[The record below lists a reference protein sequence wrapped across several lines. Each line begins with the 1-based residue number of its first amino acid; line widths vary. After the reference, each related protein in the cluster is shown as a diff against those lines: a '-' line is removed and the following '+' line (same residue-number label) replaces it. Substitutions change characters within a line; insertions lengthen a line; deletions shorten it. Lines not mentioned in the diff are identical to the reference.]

1 MHVGLFRDTMDG
13 DGPVVINLEDA
24 MSLLAGTHHLATL
37 TADMDRLIAFYQRVF
52 DARVVFDVEEEGLRH
67 GFIELGPITLLHP
80 FQIPGIDVPQG
91 ELPIFD
97 RGRIDHFA
105 LQASTIEAFR
115 ELHRRAV
122 ADAVDSGEVNDVG
135 PILQFVVT
143 DPDGLSVEVDCVKPG
158 MTIEGSPSRRADWRT
173 VDLETYTG

>member
-1 MHVGLFRDTMDG
+1 
-13 DGPVVINLEDA
+13 

-52 DARVVFDVEEEGLRH
+52 DARVVFDVEEEGVRH
-67 GFIELGPITLLHP
+67 AFIELGPTTLLHP

-91 ELPIFD
+91 KLPIFG

-105 LQASTIEAFR
+105 LQASTLEAFR
-115 ELHRRAV
+115 EVRRRAI
-122 ADAVDSGEVNDVG
+122 ADAVDSGEVTEVTDVG

-143 DPDGLSVEVDCVKPG
+143 DPDGLEVEVDWAKPG
-158 MTIEGSPSRRADWRT
+158 MTIEGSSSRRADWRT